1 MLIING
7 LTSIDL
13 SFIRE
18 CECRSSSHFVYDSI
32 SLYVL
37 RPLWSA
43 GLSVNAADQ
52 PPAVLPMVHWLD
64 FHHRGL
70 RRRMQPRLC
79 PYGVSVTLRC
89 DPAEPRGVLEARYPL
104 VARYIDSQCGR
115 WCASLCR
122 TRRRMQPRLC
132 PYGVSVTLRCDP
144 AEPRGVLEARYVT
157 CPLSITLL
165 SPSE

>member
-1 MLIING
+1 MLLING

-104 VARYIDSQCGR
+104 VAPKVRYIDSQCR
-115 WCASLCR
+115 C
-122 TRRRMQPRLC
+122 Q
-132 PYGVSVTLRCDP
+132 YSVYRKS
-144 AEPRGVLEARYVT
+144 GN
-157 CPLSITLL
+157 SWLL
-165 SPSE
+165 SYFFLQSARGSCLLGAFL